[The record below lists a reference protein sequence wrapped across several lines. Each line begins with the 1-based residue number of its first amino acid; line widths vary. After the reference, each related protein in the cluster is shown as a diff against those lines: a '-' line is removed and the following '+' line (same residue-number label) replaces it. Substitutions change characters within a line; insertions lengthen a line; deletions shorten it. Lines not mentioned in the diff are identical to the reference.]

1 MHRQEL
7 INKLNEEI
15 SVNISPKECAEFVKS
30 KGSGDVYGGL
40 SVRDMIK
47 RNIPLEDIME
57 YFDLYKDY
65 PYDILERVET
75 DAKYEGYLKKGL
87 EQIEK
92 AKKLDEKKLPSD
104 IDYYQISRLRN
115 EAQEKLQEIKPISL
129 GQASR
134 ISGVNPADIA
144 VLMVYLKTKVL

>member
-1 MHRQEL
+1 
-7 INKLNEEI
+7 
-15 SVNISPKECAEFVKS
+15 
-30 KGSGDVYGGL
+30 
-40 SVRDMIK
+40 
-47 RNIPLEDIME
+47 ME
-57 YFDLYKDY
+57 YFGLFKDY

-92 AKKLDEKKLPSD
+92 ARKLDEKKIPED
-104 IDYYQISRLRN
+104 IDYMAISGLRN
-115 EAQEKLQEIKPISL
+115 EAQEKLNAIKPENL

-144 VLMVYLKTKVL
+144 VLMVYLRMTKG

>member
-1 MHRQEL
+1 
-7 INKLNEEI
+7 
-15 SVNISPKECAEFVKS
+15 
-30 KGSGDVYGGL
+30 
-40 SVRDMIK
+40 MIK

-104 IDYYQISRLRN
+104 IDYYQISGLRN

-144 VLMVYLKTKVL
+144 VLMVYLKTKGL